1 MPISD
6 YQSLMLPILQF
17 VQKNGGEATLTQ
29 SVVHLGEQLALTEE
43 ERVKLIPSGKTTV
56 IRNRTHWAA
65 WYLKKAGLLESPRPA
80 TYRLTERGKDVLN
93 QNPQRVDNKFLVQF
107 PEFHELLHPTKTTK
121 GKNDS
126 VPDSAPPNVEK
137 TPEELFETAYKQIRT
152 ELASEI
158 LDTVKQCSPA
168 FFERLVVELLV
179 SMGYGGSLEDAGQ
192 AVGRTG
198 DGGIDGIIKEDKLGL
213 DVIYVQAKRWTENTV
228 GRPDVQQFAGALQGQ
243 RAGKGI
249 FLTTSRFSKE
259 ARDYVKAIGSKI
271 VLIDGETLANLMIDY
286 NVGVATV
293 TTFQIKRIDSD
304 YFSEDI

>member
-1 MPISD
+1 MGIPD
-6 YQSLMLPILQF
+6 YQSLMLPVLKF
-17 VQKNGGEATLTQ
+17 VQQAGGEATLKQT
-29 SVVHLGEQLALTEE
+29 VTHIGELFSLSEE
-43 ERVKLIPSGKTTV
+43 EMAQLIPSGQSTL
-56 IRNRTHWAA
+56 IRNRTHWAM
-65 WYLKKAGLLESPRPA
+65 WYLKKTGLFDSPKRG
-80 TYRLTERGKDVLN
+80 TYRLTQRGRDVLK
-93 QNPQRVDNKFLVQF
+93 QNPLKIDNTFLMQF
-107 PEFHELLHPTKTTK
+107 PEFIEMRQSGKIEK
-121 GKNDS
+121 GKSNNETGES
-126 VPDSAPPNVEK
+126 TPVIEK
-137 TPEELFETAYKQIRT
+137 TPEEQLETAYKQIRA

-158 LDTVKQCSPA
+158 LDTIKQCTPV

-179 SMGYGGSLEDAGQ
+179 TMGYGGSLEDAGQ
-192 AVGRTG
+192 AIGRTG

-213 DVIYVQAKRWTENTV
+213 DVIFVQAKRWTEHTV

-259 ARDYVKAIGSKI
+259 AQEYVKAIGSKI

>member
-1 MPISD
+1 MGIPD
-6 YQSLMLPILQF
+6 YQSLMLPVLKF
-17 VQKNGGEATLTQ
+17 VQQAGGEATLTQ
-29 SVVHLGEQLALTEE
+29 AVVHLGELFSLSEE
-43 ERVKLIPSGKTTV
+43 EKVKLIPSGKSTF
-56 IRNRTHWAA
+56 IRNRTHWAT
-65 WYLKKAGLLESPRPA
+65 WYLKKAGLFDSPKRA
-80 TYRLTERGKDVLN
+80 TFRLTERGKNVLN
-93 QNPQRVDNKFLVQF
+93 QNLQRVDNKFLTQF
-107 PEFHELLHPTKTTK
+107 PEFSEFLHPGKTTK
-121 GKNDS
+121 GKNDAGA
-126 VPDSAPPNVEK
+126 DSAPPNIEK
-137 TPEELFETAYKQIRT
+137 TPEELIETAYKQIRA

-158 LDTVKQCSPA
+158 LDTIKQCTPA

-179 SMGYGGSLEDAGQ
+179 TMGYGGSLEDAGQ
-192 AVGRTG
+192 AIGRTG

-213 DVIYVQAKRWTENTV
+213 DVIFVQAKRWTEHTV

-259 ARDYVKAIGSKI
+259 AQEYVKAIGSKI